1 TVTVELAGLTEPP
14 SAYDLATRLAPLLGD
29 EAQAIVRWD
38 QQAQGTARATDSP
51 PAADPVEVVTGVVDD
66 WLSTLSAEGVELELV
81 DVQVADDR
89 VDCMYLT
96 FRSVEL
102 ATSANLSDAIE
113 RALELRFK
121 GQGKLD
127 RHGKVINYGERFS
140 YGIDMVFS
148 GKWGRN
154 VTAELSPTV
163 SIQGSRGRER
173 VGMISRESAAEAIPR
188 LRSGDLLFFV
198 KDPSRRR
205 VGEIIGHI
213 GIVSVA
219 PDGIFLIH
227 ASGEKDGEGSV
238 KKVRLEDYLRTMPF
252 VGLVVTRLDG
262 Y

>member
-1 TVTVELAGLTEPP
+1 MREALTAFCLLCIAVSFYGP
-14 SAYDLATRLAPLLGD
+14 AYSLTIDESLYTRLQKLSSTGDVGDRIAFWAEQFVGTPYDPDPLG
-29 EAQAIVRWD
+29 AYVR
-38 QQAQGTARATDSP
+38 R
-51 PAADPVEVVTGVVDD
+51 
-66 WLSTLSAEGVELELV
+66 
-81 DVQVADDR
+81 DVIVADDR